1 MFETNDDDLIDIE
14 FNALEGLVLKE
25 VISGPAGSDRIDFK
39 VSNGIVFSMF
49 HIQDC
54 CESVIVE
61 DICGDL
67 NDLIGEPILKAT
79 EDSGSGADIDDES
92 YTWTFYNLST
102 IKGSVTIKWN
112 GSSNGY
118 YSESVDFFISKK
130 SFLDSPVE
138 DQAFMILKFPDTLG

>member
-1 MFETNDDDLIDIE
+1 MIESDDLIDIE

-25 VISGPAGSDRIDFK
+25 VVVSENDQIHFK
-39 VSNGIVFSMF
+39 VSNGMIFSMF
-49 HIQDC
+49 HNQDC
-54 CESVIVE
+54 CECVIVE

-79 EDSGSGADIDDES
+79 EDSECGSNIDDDS

-118 YSESVDFFISKK
+118 YSESVDFYISKT
-130 SFLDSPVE
+130 SFLTSPVE
-138 DQAFMILKFPDTLG
+138 DQAFMMLRYPDILE